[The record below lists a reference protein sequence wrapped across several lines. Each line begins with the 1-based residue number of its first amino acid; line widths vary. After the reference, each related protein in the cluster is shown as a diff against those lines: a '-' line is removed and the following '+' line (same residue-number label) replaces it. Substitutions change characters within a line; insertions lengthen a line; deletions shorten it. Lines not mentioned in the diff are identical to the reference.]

1 MTKFLKLDIKIKEN
15 LRVIERRISKA
26 MTTEF
31 NNRIQNG
38 LEKISRDIKKL
49 VKELI
54 TDSSEIKSLKGGVL
68 KGDFGIPTGED
79 PTGAIIDAIVNSVDV
94 VHTIVASGGRGFTGG
109 VTINIQ
115 PTHFSNLTS
124 LPGVKVITKKG
135 AVLPWLEWL
144 LTLGD
149 KIIITEHHVEYK
161 KGAGRSGLASMTT
174 GGTFRVNPSF
184 SGTVENNF
192 ISRAFQ
198 GSENRIASIIKRH
211 IG

>member
-1 MTKFLKLDIKIKEN
+1 MAKFLKMDITIKEN
-15 LRVIERRISKA
+15 LRTIERRISKA
-26 MTTEF
+26 ITTEF
-31 NNRIQNG
+31 NNRIQDG

-54 TDSSEIKSLKGGVL
+54 TNSSEIQSLKGGVL
-68 KGDFGIPTGED
+68 KGDFGIPAGED
-79 PTGAIIDAIVNSVDV
+79 PTMAIIDAIVNSVDV
-94 VHTIVASGGRGFTGG
+94 VHTIVASGGTSFTGG

-135 AVLPWLEWL
+135 TVLPWLEWL

-161 KGAGRSGLASMTT
+161 KGTGRSGIASMAT

-184 SGTVENNF
+184 AGTVENNF